1 MTPTAHLYDALNKFF
16 SQCQDIWKDVRH
28 VQALCW
34 MMLGMIEREK
44 VHPSGFRVYVQS
56 RA

>member
-34 MMLGMIEREK
+34 MILGMIEREK